1 MEHGK
6 EGRIQTQKGLS
17 ILKMEI
23 GGLQRVSL
31 NDYPGKI
38 CATVF
43 TQGCNFRCAY
53 CHNPELVDPDRYGPV
68 LPEEEVLSFLSKRR
82 GKLDAVTVT
91 GGEPTLQKN
100 LEKFLVEL
108 KAMGYLVK
116 LDTNGSNPDILST
129 LIDRQLVDYIAMDFK
144 GPLKKYGQMA
154 AVKVDVSRIRRSI
167 QLIATSGIA
176 HEFRTTVVRSQLG
189 LEDFA
194 AMAKIIKQVR
204 LYVLQPFVASK
215 TLDSAFLSETS
226 YTPEEFSTLREVLG
240 KKGIPVAIR

>member
-1 MEHGK
+1 
-6 EGRIQTQKGLS
+6 
-17 ILKMEI
+17 MEI

-91 GGEPTLQKN
+91 GGEPTLQKD
-100 LEKFLVEL
+100 LSRFLGEL
-108 KAMGYLVK
+108 KEMKYLVK
-116 LDTNGSNPDILST
+116 LDTNGSNPDTLSN
-129 LIDRQLVDYIAMDFK
+129 LIDKQLVDYIAMDFK
-144 GPLKKYGQMA
+144 GPLKKYGQIA
-154 AVKVDVSRIRRSI
+154 AAKVDVSRIRRSI
-167 QLIATSGIA
+167 QLITTSGIV

-189 LEDFA
+189 FEDFVS
-194 AMAKIIKQVR
+194 MAKIIKQAR
-204 LYVLQPFVASK
+204 LYVLQPFVAGK
-215 TLDSAFLSETS
+215 TLDSAFLSEVS
-226 YTPEEFSTLREVLG
+226 YTPEEFSTFREVLE
-240 KKGIPVAIR
+240 KKGIPIVIR